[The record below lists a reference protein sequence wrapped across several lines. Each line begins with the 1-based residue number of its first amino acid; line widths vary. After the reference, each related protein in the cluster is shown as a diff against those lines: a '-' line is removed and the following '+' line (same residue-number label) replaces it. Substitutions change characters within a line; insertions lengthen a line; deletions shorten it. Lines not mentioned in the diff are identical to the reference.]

1 MDGRYYSYKE
11 NDSIEAVIF
20 DLDGTL
26 IDTEKFFQQAWL
38 EASAQHGYILKPEM
52 RLKLRSLGHP
62 FNENQFREWFGNEC
76 DFSCIQTLCK
86 KIFRAISEERGIELK
101 PGAKELLEF
110 LKEKKMITVLSTS
123 GNTERA
129 EYCLKKTGILQYFDK
144 LVCSDMVQYGK
155 PSPDTYLYACHVLN
169 IDPKN
174 IFAVEDSPNGVSSA
188 FAAGCK
194 VIMVPDLTQPDDELT
209 PKIFACVKSLLDITQ
224 LIG

>member
-86 KIFRAISEERGIELK
+86 KIFEASIECVGRK
-101 PGAKELLEF
+101 
-110 LKEKKMITVLSTS
+110 SSS
-123 GNTERA
+123 GQRNR
-129 EYCLKKTGILQYFDK
+129 
-144 LVCSDMVQYGK
+144 
-155 PSPDTYLYACHVLN
+155 
-169 IDPKN
+169 
-174 IFAVEDSPNGVSSA
+174 
-188 FAAGCK
+188 
-194 VIMVPDLTQPDDELT
+194 
-209 PKIFACVKSLLDITQ
+209 
-224 LIG
+224 